1 MLNIKIIIADDHP
14 LFAEG
19 LSILMSSVEGIEI
32 IGIASNGEEALA
44 LLKENSCNVAIL
56 DMHMPVLDGIQ
67 TTKQI
72 RKSFP
77 QVQVLMLT
85 MDTEANG
92 MRNAIQAGAA
102 GLVLKTAGKE
112 ELKKAIQHIAS
123 GEKYYNNAVSH
134 ELPPQPPSNGIQ
146 QPNTAAAQILTSR
159 EKEVLRLVAK
169 ELSNIQIG
177 DKLFISPKTVETH
190 RKNMMKKLGVKN
202 TMGLIRFGVK
212 NGIIDIKDE

>member
-1 MLNIKIIIADDHP
+1 MLTIKIIIADDHP

-19 LSILMSSVEGIEI
+19 LSILLSSAEGIEI
-32 IGIASNGEEALA
+32 VGIANNGEEALS
-44 LLKENSCNVAIL
+44 LLNHTPCDIAVL

-72 RKSFP
+72 RKRFP
-77 QVQVLMLT
+77 HVKVLTLT

-112 ELKKAIQHIAS
+112 ELKKAIQCIAA
-123 GEKYYNNAVSH
+123 GENYFKGSISV
-134 ELPPQPPSNGIQ
+134 
-146 QPNTAAAQILTSR
+146 TAGNEKMPANDTGTHILTNR
-159 EKEVLRLVAK
+159 ETEILKLVAK
-169 ELSNIQIG
+169 ELSNAEIG

-190 RKNMMKKLGVKN
+190 RKNMMKKVGVKN
-202 TMGLIRFGVK
+202 TMGLVRYGIK
-212 NGIIDIKDE
+212 NGLIDIKEE